1 MFEDLSNRIN
11 KLPKLTKAESKLV
24 AYFQE
29 IKDQLALKNIYEI
42 SDGARVSVATVTRF
56 VSRLGYDDFLDF
68 KKQLK
73 QALLSK
79 VGSQWENYQKT
90 RAELLGGEGELWT
103 RFSNLVI
110 NELKAAHAT
119 NPPER
124 LAKVAEMI
132 HQTKGAIYVI
142 GQMNSYAIAYFF
154 WQQLAILCPG
164 AVFLDNQA
172 GNLVHKLLGIKKD
185 DLVFAVS
192 YTSYSQQTTAVI
204 REFAEKGSQVVILTD
219 SDVSPVSRWADA
231 QLVVPLEWN
240 AIMSSRCSGL
250 MLVEALVL
258 HLAQLRRDELGDR
271 VERVQLLSNK
281 LNVFDHP
288 GSRRDVIMRRLDLIM
303 DDALEPGESQ
313 SQDLGPEKG

>member
-11 KLPKLTKAESKLV
+11 KLPKLTKAEGKLV

-42 SDGARVSVATVTRF
+42 SNGANVSVATVTRF
-56 VSRLGYDDFLDF
+56 VSRLGYADFLDF

-73 QALLSK
+73 RALLNK
-79 VGSQWENYQKT
+79 VGSQWDTYQKT
-90 RAELLGGEGELWT
+90 RAELLEGEGELWT

-110 NELKAAHAT
+110 NELKAVHAT

-132 HQTKGAIYVI
+132 HQAKGTVYVI
-142 GQMNSYAIAYFF
+142 GQLNSYAIAYFF
-154 WQQLAILCPG
+154 WQQLVLLCPG
-164 AVFLDNQA
+164 TVFLDNQA
-172 GNLVHKLLGIKKD
+172 GNLVHRLLEIKKD
-185 DLVFAVS
+185 DLIFAVS
-192 YTSYSQQTTAVI
+192 YTSYSQQTTGVI
-204 REFAEKGSQVVILTD
+204 QEFAEKEAQVVVLTD
-219 SDVSPVSRWADA
+219 SDVSPVSRWADV

-258 HLAQLRRDELGDR
+258 HLAQLKKDEMGER
-271 VERVQLLSNK
+271 VERAQLLSNK
-281 LNVFDHP
+281 FNLFEHP
-288 GSRRDVIMRRLDLIM
+288 GSRKDVIMRRLDLCMDEQADM
-303 DDALEPGESQ
+303 DDKDQ
-313 SQDLGPEKG
+313 EKS